1 MRVLRTAPV
10 TLAYVAAATV
20 TTALLASLGD
30 HVDDHVLLAVST
42 NLHQL
47 GHVPLRV
54 LLASAFWLGSG
65 WTDLLLWAALF
76 GLVVLPV
83 ELRLGSRR
91 TLVAFAAGHVGASLL
106 VAGGLWLALRLNS
119 VDPAVARAKD
129 VGASY
134 GFLAVAAVAA
144 CLLPTRL
151 RPAYLGLLCGYV
163 VLGVAT
169 SGSFTDYGH
178 LTATAIGLACYP
190 LVRPVTSRR
199 CPQPS
204 RS

>member
-1 MRVLRTAPV
+1 MRFLRGAPV
-10 TLAYVAAATV
+10 TVAYVAAVTA
-20 TTALLASLGD
+20 TTAVLASLGD
-30 HVDDHVLLAVST
+30 RLDDRVLLAVST

-54 LLASAFWLGSG
+54 LVASAFWLGSG
-65 WTDLLLWAALF
+65 WWDLLAWTALF

-91 TLVAFAAGHVGASLL
+91 TLLAFAAGHVGATLL
-106 VAGGLWLALRLNS
+106 VAAGLWIGLRLD
-119 VDPAVARAKD
+119 VIDPAVAHAKD

-144 CLLPTRL
+144 YLVPPRL
-151 RPAYLGLLCGYV
+151 RPGYLALLCGYV

-169 SGSFTDYGH
+169 SGTFTDYGH

-190 LVRPVTSRR
+190 LVRAARIGEGASR
-199 CPQPS
+199 
-204 RS
+204 